1 MRFRFVSFVSVSMFC
16 SLLLVLAGCQSSPKS
31 SMQKSDMQA
40 ELNSSSAATL
50 SSLYA
55 VRPKAKEFIQ
65 SAAGYAT
72 FTNFGLKIL
81 VAGGGSGEGVA
92 VNNATGQKTYM
103 RMVQV
108 NAGLGW
114 QAQKFRLVWVFT
126 TKEALDDFINNG
138 RELSANA
145 SAAAAV
151 DSTGAGADGSLSI
164 GPGVYL
170 FQLTDTGVALQLTA
184 QGTKYYKDAGLN

>member
-1 MRFRFVSFVSVSMFC
+1 V
-16 SLLLVLAGCQSSPKS
+16 
-31 SMQKSDMQA
+31 QKTDLQA
-40 ELNSSSAATL
+40 EANESSAATL

-55 VRPKAKEFIQ
+55 VKPKAEQFIRE
-65 SAAGYAT
+65 AAGYAT

-81 VAGGGSGEGVA
+81 VAGGGSGSGVA

-126 TKEALDDFINNG
+126 TQEALNDFVNKG
-138 RELSANA
+138 WAFSGNA
-145 SAAAAV
+145 SATAAV
-151 DSTGAGADGSLSI
+151 DSTGAGADGSLAV

-184 QGTKYYKDAGLN
+184 QGTKYYKDEGLN

>member
-1 MRFRFVSFVSVSMFC
+1 MRSRFVTISVAVFSSFAIA
-16 SLLLVLAGCQSSPKS
+16 LAGCQSNPKS
-31 SMQKSDMQA
+31 SVHKTDMQA
-40 ELNSSSAATL
+40 EVDDSSAKTLAT
-50 SSLYA
+50 LYA
-55 VRPKAKEFIQ
+55 VKPKAEEFIRG
-65 SAAGYAT
+65 AAGYAT

-92 VNNATGQKTYM
+92 VNNSTGQKTYM

-114 QAQKFRLVWVFT
+114 QAQKFRLIWVFT
-126 TKEALDDFINNG
+126 TQEALDNFINKG

-151 DSTGAGADGSLSI
+151 DSTGAGADGSLAI

-184 QGTKYYKDAGLN
+184 QGTKYYKDEGLN

>member
-1 MRFRFVSFVSVSMFC
+1 MRSRFVNMSVTVFWSFVFA
-16 SLLLVLAGCQSSPKS
+16 LAGCQSSPKS
-31 SMQKSDMQA
+31 NVQKTDMQA
-40 ELNSSSAATL
+40 EVNDSSAKTL
-50 SSLYA
+50 AALYA
-55 VRPKAKEFIQ
+55 VKPKAQEFIRG
-65 SAAGYAT
+65 ATGYAT

-92 VNNATGQKTYM
+92 VNNSTGQKTYM

-126 TKEALDDFINNG
+126 TQDALDNFINHG

-151 DSTGAGADGSLSI
+151 DSAGAGADGSLAV

-184 QGTKYYKDAGLN
+184 QGTKYYKDEGLN